1 MITGAPAAFLH
12 LRERVGRIVVFTVA
26 MLAFPVVPER
36 AEACAACLREA
47 DNRVEF
53 IVTTGLLTFLPLI
66 VLGLAFWWLRRRV
79 ASMERAGGAEKLPRD
94 AAPAPELH
102 SS

>member
-1 MITGAPAAFLH
+1 MKPDC
-12 LRERVGRIVVFTVA
+12 
-26 MLAFPVVPER
+26 

-79 ASMERAGGAEKLPRD
+79 QAMERRSEADALPRD
-94 AAPAPELH
+94 AAPVQGPQP
-102 SS
+102 S